1 MKRIIFAV
9 AISLAL
15 WCVGEN
21 AVPVRAEQEGWK
33 EISAPEVK
41 IMIEN
46 GDAVAV
52 HVLSE
57 IEYDIQ
63 HITGSINIPIIKIK
77 TSDKLPK
84 DKEMPLIFYCMGKR

>member
-15 WCVGEN
+15 WCVSEN
-21 AVPVRAEQEGWK
+21 AAPVRAGQEGWK

-63 HITGSINIPIIKIK
+63 HITGSINIPIIKIE